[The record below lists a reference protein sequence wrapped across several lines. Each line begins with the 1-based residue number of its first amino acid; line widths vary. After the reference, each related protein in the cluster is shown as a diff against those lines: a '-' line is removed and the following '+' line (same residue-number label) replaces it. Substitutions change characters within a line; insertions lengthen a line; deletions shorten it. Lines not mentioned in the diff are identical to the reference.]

1 MSKEEIKETPTG
13 DLEQGEFKIKKKP
26 KKLANK
32 KKEEPIKVDL
42 SKKPEEEPAKIDLS
56 KTKEDAVQE
65 PSTEKVVLQSDEEKE
80 EPKVELQEV
89 GQISTEETTTT
100 KSEEEKPVIEEV
112 VVNAVESPIE
122 PSVINEIKEELEYK
136 PELELPE
143 NVEKLVS
150 FMKETG
156 GNIEDYVRL
165 NADYSN
171 VKDDVLLN
179 EYYKKTRPHLDDEEI
194 NFIMQDN
201 FSFDEEVDE
210 ERFVR
215 KQKLA
220 YKEEVAKA
228 KNFLEQ
234 MKSKYYDEIKLR
246 PSVTNEQKKAMDFFQ
261 RYSKEQ
267 QQITSKRNEF
277 VDKTK
282 NFFQEQFKGF
292 EFNVGEK
299 AFRYNVS
306 NPQDMISN
314 QTDVSKFINK
324 FMDKNGNINDMEA
337 YHKAIYAARNADR
350 LAQHFYEQGKADATR
365 DVIAKSKNINNETR
379 PVATEAT
386 MPNGW
391 KVRAITGVDSSK
403 LKIKK
408 KS

>member
-1 MSKEEIKETPTG
+1 ME
-13 DLEQGEFKIKKKP
+13 
-26 KKLANK
+26 
-32 KKEEPIKVDL
+32 
-42 SKKPEEEPAKIDLS
+42 
-56 KTKEDAVQE
+56 
-65 PSTEKVVLQSDEEKE
+65 
-80 EPKVELQEV
+80 
-89 GQISTEETTTT
+89 
-100 KSEEEKPVIEEV
+100 
-112 VVNAVESPIE
+112 
-122 PSVINEIKEELEYK
+122 
-136 PELELPE
+136 
-143 NVEKLVS
+143 
-150 FMKETG
+150 ETG
-156 GNIEDYVRL
+156 GTVEDYVTL
-165 NADYSN
+165 NKDYS
-171 VKDDVLLN
+171 KYDDKLLVR
-179 EYYKKTRPHLDDEEI
+179 EYYKKTRPHLNDEEI
-194 NFIMQDN
+194 SFVMQDN
-201 FSFDEEVDE
+201 FSYDEEVDE

-267 QQITSKRNEF
+267 QQITAKRNEF
-277 VDKTK
+277 VNNTK

-306 NPQDMISN
+306 NPQEMIN
-314 QTDVSKFINK
+314 TQTDVGKFINK
-324 FMDKNGNINDMEA
+324 FMDKDGNITDMES

-365 DVIAKSKNINNETR
+365 DVIAKSKNISNEAR
-379 PVATEAT
+379 PVRTESI

-391 KVRAITGVDSSK
+391 RVKAISGADSSK

>member
-1 MSKEEIKETPTG
+1 MAIVKAETESKEPLKMKRKPGRPKKLTQEKKVTKVDLTKKEDNAVSEQSTRVVDENKQTEDVEKVEERAPEPRLEEITKEEVKDENEDKEIEVINEKPIEEIKQEVETV
-13 DLEQGEFKIKKKP
+13 I
-26 KKLANK
+26 
-32 KKEEPIKVDL
+32 
-42 SKKPEEEPAKIDLS
+42 
-56 KTKEDAVQE
+56 
-65 PSTEKVVLQSDEEKE
+65 EKE
-80 EPKVELQEV
+80 EADY
-89 GQISTEETTTT
+89 
-100 KSEEEKPVIEEV
+100 
-112 VVNAVESPIE
+112 N
-122 PSVINEIKEELEYK
+122 
-136 PELELPE
+136 LPE
-143 NVEKLVS
+143 NVNKLIK
-150 FMKETG
+150 FMEETG
-156 GNIEDYVRL
+156 GTVEDYVTL
-165 NADYSN
+165 NKDYS
-171 VKDDVLLN
+171 KYDDNLLVR
-179 EYYKKTRPHLDDEEI
+179 EYYKKTRPHLDDDEI
-194 NFIMQDN
+194 SFVMEDN
-201 FSFDEEVDE
+201 FKYDPEVDE

-261 RYSKEQ
+261 RYNQEQ
-267 QQITSKRNEF
+267 QQITQKRSNF
-277 VDKTK
+277 VNQTK

-306 NPQDMISN
+306 NPSEMIN
-314 QTDVSKFINK
+314 AQTDVSKVINK
-324 FMDKNGNINDMEA
+324 FMDKNGNVTDMVG

-365 DVIAKSKNINNETR
+365 DIVAKSKNISNEPKTMS
-379 PVATEAT
+379 PGET

-391 KVRAITGVDSSK
+391 KVRAITGSDSSR

>member
-1 MSKEEIKETPTG
+1 MATKVKTEAEVDSKQPLKMKRKPG
-13 DLEQGEFKIKKKP
+13 RP
-26 KKLANK
+26 KKLTQEKQVTKLEIKQDAVPK
-32 KKEEPIKVDL
+32 QSTGVVDEDKQAKDVEKVEERA
-42 SKKPEEEPAKIDLS
+42 PESRLEEI
-56 KTKEDAVQE
+56 TKEVE
-65 PSTEKVVLQSDEEKE
+65 NKDENKE
-80 EPKVELQEV
+80 IEV
-89 GQISTEETTTT
+89 IN
-100 KSEEEKPVIEEV
+100 EKPVEEV
-112 VVNAVESPIE
+112 
-122 PSVINEIKEELEYK
+122 K
-136 PELELPE
+136 PEPVVETAPEQPTSNLPE
-143 NVEKLVS
+143 NVDKLIE

-156 GNIEDYVRL
+156 GTVEDYVTL
-165 NADYSN
+165 NKDYSKYDDKLL
-171 VKDDVLLN
+171 VK

-201 FSFDEEVDE
+201 FSYDKEVDE

-215 KQKLA
+215 KQQLA

-228 KNFLEQ
+228 KTFLEQ

-261 RYSKEQ
+261 RYSQEQ
-267 QQITSKRNEF
+267 QQITAKRSEF
-277 VDKTK
+277 VDNTK

-306 NPQDMISN
+306 NPEDMINN

-324 FMDKNGNINDMEA
+324 FMDKDGKVSDMES

-365 DVIAKSKNINNETR
+365 DVIAKSKNISNETR
-379 PVATEAT
+379 PVATDAT

-391 KVRAITGVDSSK
+391 KVRAISGVDSSK

>member
-1 MSKEEIKETPTG
+1 MAKVEAEAKTKEPLKMKRKPGRPRKLTPEKKVTKLEI
-13 DLEQGEFKIKKKP
+13 
-26 KKLANK
+26 
-32 KKEEPIKVDL
+32 KKEEKQDAVPEQSTGVVDANQQAKDVEKVEERA
-42 SKKPEEEPAKIDLS
+42 PEPRLEEI
-56 KTKEDAVQE
+56 TKEEV
-65 PSTEKVVLQSDEEKE
+65 KDENENKE
-80 EPKVELQEV
+80 LE
-89 GQISTEETTTT
+89 
-100 KSEEEKPVIEEV
+100 
-112 VVNAVESPIE
+112 
-122 PSVINEIKEELEYK
+122 VINEKPIQEEVKQLEHEAQEAIRDEQVVGK
-136 PELELPE
+136 QLPE
-143 NVEKLVS
+143 NVQKLVS
-150 FMKETG
+150 FMEETG
-156 GNIEDYVRL
+156 GTVEDYVTL
-165 NADYSN
+165 NKDYS
-171 VKDDVLLN
+171 KYDDKLLVR
-179 EYYKKTRPHLDDEEI
+179 EYYKKTRPHLNDEEI
-194 NFIMQDN
+194 SFVMQDN
-201 FSFDEEVDE
+201 FSYDEEVDE

-267 QQITSKRNEF
+267 QQITAKRNEF
-277 VDKTK
+277 VNNTK

-306 NPQDMISN
+306 NPQEMIN
-314 QTDVSKFINK
+314 TQTDVGKFINK
-324 FMDKNGNINDMEA
+324 FMDKDGNITDMES

-365 DVIAKSKNINNETR
+365 DVIAKSKNISNDAR
-379 PVATEAT
+379 PVRTESI

-391 KVRAITGVDSSK
+391 KVKAISGADSSK

>member
-1 MSKEEIKETPTG
+1 VEKVEERASEPRLEEITKEEVKDENENKE
-13 DLEQGEFKIKKKP
+13 I
-26 KKLANK
+26 
-32 KKEEPIKVDL
+32 
-42 SKKPEEEPAKIDLS
+42 
-56 KTKEDAVQE
+56 
-65 PSTEKVVLQSDEEKE
+65 
-80 EPKVELQEV
+80 EV
-89 GQISTEETTTT
+89 I
-100 KSEEEKPVIEEV
+100 EEKPVEEV
-112 VVNAVESPIE
+112 
-122 PSVINEIKEELEYK
+122 KEEPVVEPVVEQPSYN
-136 PELELPE
+136 LPE
-143 NVEKLVS
+143 NVDKLIK
-150 FMKETG
+150 FMEETG
-156 GNIEDYVRL
+156 GTFEDYVTL
-165 NADYSN
+165 NKDYS
-171 VKDDVLLN
+171 KYDDKLLIR
-179 EYYKKTRPHLDDEEI
+179 EYYKKTRPHLDDDEI
-194 NFIMQDN
+194 NFVMQDN
-201 FSFDEEVDE
+201 FSYDEEVDE

-261 RYSKEQ
+261 RYSQEQ
-267 QQITSKRNEF
+267 QQITTKRNEF

-324 FMDKNGNINDMEA
+324 FMDKNGNVSDMEA

-365 DVIAKSKNINNETR
+365 DVIAKSKNISNDTR
-379 PVATEAT
+379 PVATETT

-391 KVRAITGVDSSK
+391 KVRAISGVDNSK

-408 KS
+408 KSQ

>member
-1 MSKEEIKETPTG
+1 MATKEKVDLPVNEEKEG
-13 DLEQGEFKIKKKP
+13 LKIKKKP
-26 KKLANK
+26 GRPRKMVEKPAVTKVELNK
-32 KKEEPIKVDL
+32 KE
-42 SKKPEEEPAKIDLS
+42 
-56 KTKEDAVQE
+56 EDAVQE
-65 PSTEKVVLQSDEEKE
+65 SSTGIVDANKQ
-80 EPKVELQEV
+80 
-89 GQISTEETTTT
+89 T
-100 KSEEEKPVIEEV
+100 
-112 VVNAVESPIE
+112 
-122 PSVINEIKEELEYK
+122 
-136 PELELPE
+136 E
-143 NVEKLVS
+143 NVEKVEERTSESKLKESTQESKEEVVIEETVKEEAKELQKEAQEAIRDEKVSGVQLPDNIEKLVN
-150 FMKETG
+150 FMSETG
-156 GNIEDYVRL
+156 GTVEDYVTL
-165 NADYSN
+165 NKDYS
-171 VKDDVLLN
+171 KYDDKLLVR
-179 EYYKKTRPHLDDEEI
+179 EYYKKTRPHLTDDEVSFVME
-194 NFIMQDN
+194 DN
-201 FSFDEEVDE
+201 FSYDEEADE

-261 RYSKEQ
+261 RYNQEQ
-267 QQITSKRNEF
+267 QQITEKRNEF
-277 VDKTK
+277 VNNTK
-282 NFFQEQFKGF
+282 SYFQEQFKGF

-299 AFRYNVS
+299 AFRYSVS
-306 NPQDMISN
+306 NPQEMIN
-314 QTDVSKFINK
+314 TQTDVSKFISK
-324 FMDKNGNINDMEA
+324 FTDKEGNVTNMED

-391 KVRAITGVDSSK
+391 KVRAVTGVDSSR